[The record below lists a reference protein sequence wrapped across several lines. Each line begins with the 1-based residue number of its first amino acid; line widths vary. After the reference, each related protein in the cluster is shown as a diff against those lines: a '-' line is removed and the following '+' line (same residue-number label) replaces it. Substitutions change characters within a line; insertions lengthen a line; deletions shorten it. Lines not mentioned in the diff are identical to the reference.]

1 MTSTRGEDP
10 TGRVL
15 GVRREVR
22 ANASGPNNQS
32 PCDLFFSPR
41 VERRAD

>member
-32 PCDLFFSPR
+32 PLFFTSCGAPR
-41 VERRAD
+41 